1 MKSGKHKR
9 GRAVTPKKQRHR
21 PELPVKMPINEAL
34 RRIRTERR
42 YNKEEA

>member
-1 MKSGKHKR
+1 MKARKGKR

-21 PELPVKMPINEAL
+21 PELPVTMPVTEAL

-42 YNKEEA
+42 HNKEET